1 MPSAL
6 RVSALTKHFGSA
18 AALQGVD
25 LDVAEGEVYG
35 LLGPNGAGKTTL
47 MKAVAGLLRPDSGTL
62 EVAGRPFTRDS
73 LRGIG
78 ALVDGPGLW
87 SGMSAREHVRAH
99 ARLRGVDPDDA
110 VARLLPLVG
119 MDQVADRRV
128 SAYSLGM
135 RWRLGIAIAMIGNP
149 RLLVLDEPTNGLDPI
164 GMREMR
170 ALMRRIAESGAT
182 VFVSSHQLDQIART
196 CDRVGVLVHGHTR
209 YEGPLSGLARDGDL
223 EEGFFALVER
233 TSSGVR

>member
-1 MPSAL
+1 MPPAL
-6 RVSALTKHFGSA
+6 RVRALTKAYRSGT
-18 AALQGVD
+18 ALAGVD

-78 ALVDGPGLW
+78 ALIDGPGLW
-87 SGMSAREHVRAH
+87 PRLDARQHLRTH
-99 ARLRGVDPDDA
+99 ARLRGVDPDGA
-110 VARLLPLVG
+110 VERLLPLVG
-119 MDQVADRRV
+119 LDRVADRRT

-135 RWRLGIAIAMIGNP
+135 RWRLGIAIAMVGSP

-164 GMREMR
+164 GMRDMR
-170 ALMRRIAESGAT
+170 ALLRRVAESGAT

-196 CDRVGVLVHGHTR
+196 CDRVGVVVHGRTR
-209 YEGPLSGLARDGDL
+209 YEGPLPGLAEDGDL
-223 EEGFFALVER
+223 EAGFFSLVER
-233 TSSGVR
+233 ASGGVR

>member
-6 RVSALTKHFGSA
+6 RISALTKYYGSA

-35 LLGPNGAGKTTL
+35 LLGPNGAGKTTVL
-47 MKAVAGLLRPDSGTL
+47 KAVAGLLRPDSGTL

-87 SGMSAREHVRAH
+87 PRLNAREHVRTH
-99 ARLRGVDPDDA
+99 AKLRGVDPGDA
-110 VARLLPLVG
+110 VARLLPRVG
-119 MDQVADRRV
+119 MDEVADRRV

-135 RWRLGIAIAMIGNP
+135 RWRLGIAIAMIGSP

-164 GMREMR
+164 GMRDMR
-170 ALMRRIAESGAT
+170 ALLRRVAESGAT
-182 VFVSSHQLDQIART
+182 VCVSSHQLDQVART
-196 CDRVGVLVHGHTR
+196 CDRVGVIVHGRTR
-209 YEGPLSGLARDGDL
+209 FEGPLSALAHDGDL
-223 EEGFFALVER
+223 EAGFFSLVEG

>member
-6 RVSALTKHFGSA
+6 RVRALTKNYGST

-35 LLGPNGAGKTTL
+35 LLGPNGAGKTTV

-78 ALVDGPGLW
+78 ALIDGPGLW
-87 SGMSAREHVRAH
+87 PRMAARQHLRAH
-99 ARLRGVDPDDA
+99 ARLRGVDPDRAAAD
-110 VARLLPLVG
+110 LLPLVG
-119 MDQVADRRV
+119 LDQVADRRS

-135 RWRLGIAIAMIGNP
+135 RWRLGIAIAMIGSP

-170 ALMRRIAESGAT
+170 ALLRRLAESGAT

-196 CDRVGVLVHGHTR
+196 CDRVGVIVHGRTR
-209 YEGPLSGLARDGDL
+209 YEGALSGLARDGDL
-223 EEGFFALVER
+223 EAGFFSLVER

>member
-6 RVSALTKHFGSA
+6 RVNALTKHFGSH
-18 AALQGVD
+18 AALQGVE

-47 MKAVAGLLRPDSGTL
+47 MKAVAGLLQPDSGTL

-78 ALVDGPGLW
+78 ALVNGPGLW
-87 SGMSAREHVRAH
+87 SRMNARQHIRAH
-99 ARLRGVDPDDA
+99 AKLRGVDPADA

-119 MDQVADRRV
+119 MDQIAHRRV

-135 RWRLGIAIAMIGNP
+135 RWRLGIAIAMVGSP

-170 ALMRRIAESGAT
+170 ALMRRVAETGAT

-196 CDRVGVLVHGHTR
+196 CDRVGVIVHGR
-209 YEGPLSGLARDGDL
+209 NCYEGPLSGLARDGDL
-223 EEGFFALVER
+223 EEGFFALVEQ

>member
-1 MPSAL
+1 MSSAL
-6 RVSALTKHFGSA
+6 RVRALTKHFGSGTA
-18 AALQGVD
+18 FQGVD

-47 MKAVAGLLRPDSGTL
+47 MKAVVGLSRPNSGTL

-78 ALVDGPGLW
+78 ALIDGPGLW
-87 SGMSAREHVRAH
+87 PRLNAQEHVRTH
-99 ARLRGVDPDDA
+99 ARLRGVDPDHA

-119 MDQVADRRV
+119 MEKVADRRV

-135 RWRLGIAIAMIGNP
+135 RWRLGIAIAMVGAP

-164 GMREMR
+164 GMREVR
-170 ALMRRIAESGAT
+170 NLLRRLAESGAT

-196 CDRVGVLVHGHTR
+196 CDRVGVLVHGRTC
-209 YEGPLSGLARDGDL
+209 YEGPLSGLADDGDL
-223 EEGFFALVER
+223 EAGFFSLVER
-233 TSSGVR
+233 TSDGVR

>member
-6 RVSALTKHFGSA
+6 RISALTKHFGSN
-18 AALQGVD
+18 AALQGVN
-25 LDVAEGEVYG
+25 LDVADGEVYG
-35 LLGPNGAGKTTL
+35 LLGPNGAGKTTV
-47 MKAVAGLLRPDSGTL
+47 MKAVAGLLRPDSGTV

-78 ALVDGPGLW
+78 ALIDGPGLW
-87 SGMSAREHVRAH
+87 SRMNARQHVRAH
-99 ARLRGVDPDDA
+99 AKLRGVDPDDA
-110 VARLLPLVG
+110 TSRLLPLVG

-135 RWRLGIAIAMIGNP
+135 RWRLGIAIAMIGTP

-170 ALMRRIAESGAT
+170 TLLRRIAESGAT

-196 CDRVGVLVHGHTR
+196 CDRVGVIVHGRTC
-209 YEGPLSGLARDGDL
+209 YEGSLSGLAPDGDL
-223 EEGFFALVER
+223 EAGFFSLVER
-233 TSSGVR
+233 TSSGIR